1 MCLSAAPLSYR
12 VILVGM
18 IGGAHLISVDHS
30 VFTAFRLLGGMDSN
44 NPTPNRRTSLPGKVV
59 FLLRNSAYS
68 DEKDVRQMGALND
81 RNRIMSFATN
91 CVCSFF

>member
-68 DEKDVRQMGALND
+68 DDDDVRQMDATND
-81 RNRIMSFATN
+81 RNLIPTPVAN
-91 CVCSFF
+91 

>member
-1 MCLSAAPLSYR
+1 MRRSATPLSYR

-30 VFTAFRLLGGMDSN
+30 VFTAFCLLGGMDSN

-68 DEKDVRQMGALND
+68 DDDDVRQMDATND
-81 RNRIMSFATN
+81 RNLIPTPVAN
-91 CVCSFF
+91 

>member
-59 FLLRNSAYS
+59 FRLRNSAYS
-68 DEKDVRQMGALND
+68 DDDDVRQMDATND
-81 RNRIMSFATN
+81 RNLIPTPVAN
-91 CVCSFF
+91 

>member
-1 MCLSAAPLSYR
+1 MRRSAAPLSYR

-68 DEKDVRQMGALND
+68 DDDDVRQMDATND
-81 RNRIMSFATN
+81 RNLIPTPVAN
-91 CVCSFF
+91 

>member
-44 NPTPNRRTSLPGKVV
+44 NPTPNRRTTLPGKVV

-68 DEKDVRQMGALND
+68 DDDDVRQMDATND
-81 RNRIMSFATN
+81 RNLIPTPVAN
-91 CVCSFF
+91 

>member
-68 DEKDVRQMGALND
+68 DDDDVRQMDATND
-81 RNRIMSFATN
+81 RKLIPTPVSN
-91 CVCSFF
+91 